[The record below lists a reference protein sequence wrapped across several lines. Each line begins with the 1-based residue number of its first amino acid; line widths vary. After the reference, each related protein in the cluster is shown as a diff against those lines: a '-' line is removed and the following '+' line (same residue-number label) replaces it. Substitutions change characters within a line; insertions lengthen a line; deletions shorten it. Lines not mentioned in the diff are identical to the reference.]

1 MKAASSGLT
10 RQLILWHVQ
19 LFVYKTP
26 FALLRPNYSIFEKIY
41 LGQNVL
47 HPKPVIW
54 YLYIFFIHQLFVYF
68 FAPDVPIGHHKD
80 FLNLVF
86 FKCQFF
92 GKDTRHG
99 SEFPVFENFHHHKM
113 WLFYSRFSATFKTN

>member
-1 MKAASSGLT
+1 MKIGDT
-10 RQLILWHVQ
+10 VFEIIRQIGQ

-54 YLYIFFIHQLFVYF
+54 YLYIFFIRQLFVYF

-80 FLNLVF
+80 FLDLVF
-86 FKCQFF
+86 L
-92 GKDTRHG
+92 
-99 SEFPVFENFHHHKM
+99 P
-113 WLFYSRFSATFKTN
+113 FYEL